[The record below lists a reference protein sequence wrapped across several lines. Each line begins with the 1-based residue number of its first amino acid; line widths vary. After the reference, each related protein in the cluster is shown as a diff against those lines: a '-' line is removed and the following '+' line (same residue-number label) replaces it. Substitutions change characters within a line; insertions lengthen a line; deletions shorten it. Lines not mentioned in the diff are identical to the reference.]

1 MIQSTS
7 LLSGHAPKGRRHTAE
22 LLRDLTEQERSD
34 LYAAGQRALEATQAM
49 LQKGKTV
56 ISEIIGSTPYV
67 EWEHYPKRDAKS
79 RSGALFYYHAHAASQ
94 RMKGE
99 HGHFHVF
106 APNDRA
112 TCPHEQRYTHI
123 AGLSVDARGMP
134 LRVFTT
140 NQWVTAECWEDA
152 DRVCAMARQ
161 TELKDAR
168 PHKVG
173 LWLDAVFAFFRPQID
188 LVIHLRDARI
198 KALES
203 GGRTHWSEDRRTHIL
218 SQCRIDFS
226 TQILALEEL
235 GASAQK

>member
-49 LQKGKTV
+49 LQKDKTV

-235 GASAQK
+235 GASAQN

>member
-7 LLSGHAPKGRRHTAE
+7 LLSGHAPKSRRYAVE
-22 LLRDLTEQERSD
+22 LLRELTEQERSD
-34 LYAAGQRALEATQAM
+34 LYAAGQRALEATQSL

-56 ISEIIGSTPYV
+56 ISEIIGATPYV

-79 RSGALFYYHAHAASQ
+79 RSGALFYYHAHAAAQ
-94 RMKGE
+94 RMKDE

-106 APNDRA
+106 APNDSA
-112 TCPHEQRYTHI
+112 ACPHDQRYTHI
-123 AGLSVDARGMP
+123 AGLSVDGRGMP

-140 NQWVTAECWEDA
+140 NQWVTAECWENA
-152 DRVCAMARQ
+152 ERVCTLARQ
-161 TELKDAR
+161 TELKDAK

-198 KALES
+198 KALEAR
-203 GGRTHWSEDRRTHIL
+203 GRTQLFEDRRTHIL

-235 GASAQK
+235 GAQAP